1 MGFLSIG
8 FYMNQFNPKKKKKN
22 TINHKKKKVHIKS
35 TISLGVRHP
44 KKYKLN
50 FFFSINIKLFSMC
63 SACGSLSIV
72 CSNLPFSFTF
82 FLACFEMRFST
93 PFEYSV
99 QAFSSYIIKIDNTKT
114 KMRIIGGK

>member
-35 TISLGVRHP
+35 TIPLGVRHP

-50 FFFSINIKLFSMC
+50 FFLV
-63 SACGSLSIV
+63 L
-72 CSNLPFSFTF
+72 T
-82 FLACFEMRFST
+82 
-93 PFEYSV
+93 
-99 QAFSSYIIKIDNTKT
+99 
-114 KMRIIGGK
+114 